1 MTKAGI
7 LLKLVIVLMAV
18 APPVHSGG
26 YWEGEHYHDVSNGNM
41 TTGERMTTETQTR
54 NLVSGLSFSAL
65 LNISL
70 NYQLAGDVP
79 TYIVDYRANQTA
91 EENVYYSR
99 LRSNVTE
106 TTYKDGEDPVVREVN
121 AESYIIMPKKFD
133 ANQAINVHFSEEENG
148 SVAEVLAT
156 FTYDGETY
164 EFSIGSGINE
174 SETLHLYLY
183 PYCPLF
189 EGLDLDYENTYIDP
203 VGGDDFD
210 YEGSFVM
217 QALQTE
223 GGR

>member
-1 MTKAGI
+1 MTRIDI
-7 LLKLVIVLMAV
+7 LIKLAIVLMAV
-18 APPVHSGG
+18 VPPVHSGG
-26 YWEGEHYHDVSNGNM
+26 YWEGEHYNDLSNKNI

-54 NLVSGLSFSAL
+54 NLVSGLSLSAL

-70 NYQLAGDVP
+70 NYQLTGDVP
-79 TYIVDYRANQTA
+79 EYVVDYRANQTA
-91 EENVYYSR
+91 EENIYYSR

-106 TTYKDGEDPVVREVN
+106 TIYKDGVDPLVREVN

-133 ANQAINVHFSEEENG
+133 ANQAINVHFSDEENG
-148 SVAEVLAT
+148 STAVVNVT
-156 FTYDGETY
+156 FTYDGVTR
-164 EFSIGSGINE
+164 EFSVGSVINE
-174 SETLHLYLY
+174 SETLNLYLY

-189 EGLDLDYENTYIDP
+189 EGLDLDYENSYTDP

-223 GGR
+223 SG